1 MRRFGQANR
10 LKVAR
15 RCDAWPPPAAAR
27 LIRPERTL
35 SVFKI
40 REYKK
45 EYNILFLNKISAGV
59 ELKENSSDANNG
71 VNVRTSLMRNQ
82 GRIRLAM
89 DVIKPKL
96 PHIIIFFFWLFFYSQ
111 HLLCCE
117 SLCLEFSFT
126 ARYNHLFCCCFF
138 FRFFEFLPR
147 CGLRF
152 DHSRT

>member
-27 LIRPERTL
+27 FIRPERTL
-35 SVFKI
+35 S
-40 REYKK
+40 

-89 DVIKPKL
+89 DVWPSI
-96 PHIIIFFFWLFFYSQ
+96 
-111 HLLCCE
+111 
-117 SLCLEFSFT
+117 
-126 ARYNHLFCCCFF
+126 
-138 FRFFEFLPR
+138 
-147 CGLRF
+147 
-152 DHSRT
+152 